1 MEKENIKVH
10 VKDYASDL
18 VKENEKTINDLRY
31 GLIGL
36 MVVCVSIIA
45 LLAMYAS

>member
-45 LLAMYAS
+45 FVLVF